1 MRIFSYSR
9 KTAREA
15 VSSVAVPLMVFLFVT
30 GCSGNADYPIHSR
43 VEGELSVRVDI
54 DSTADYT
61 GFRISVVTQKDGD
74 VDTLGTA
81 ITAADGQFLM
91 DVFAPEEG
99 VYPIVVE
106 RNGAALTMGE
116 FVAVHDD
123 SVSISGTFPLGP
135 RSLRIVSPENA
146 AWTAYKNAKAQHNR
160 SMVEVIESEG
170 YTPEDLGRV
179 AGQTSTILWSI
190 KNTYEGTIGAD
201 IAMAESVVMMEG
213 WNDPL
218 VLERLAEV
226 DYDNES
232 IVEVARAA
240 RRSKTRMDG
249 QDAAFEMLKE
259 FEMNVS
265 EDKVP
270 GIKAEMVIAYSD
282 GGLVDEAVAI
292 ATDLRREY
300 PDSPWAEWASRATYD
315 LENLQPGMNAP
326 GYSVASRTGEA
337 ISSSTLDGKFV
348 VLEFFDPAEQIW
360 QRDLEIR
367 DGIARAL
374 SDVMFQTVAVS
385 VEPDIDINEALFDGA
400 DHPGHFVFS
409 EEGLEQQIVK
419 DFNVNVL
426 PTRFLI
432 DPDGIL
438 VAKYTGPALMNL
450 ERDLASI
457 VESLNRLA
465 EQMNE

>member
-1 MRIFSYSR
+1 MLPFVII
-9 KTAREA
+9 
-15 VSSVAVPLMVFLFVT
+15 PFLLFLILT
-30 GCSGNADYPIHSR
+30 GCAGNTDYPVHSR
-43 VEGELSVRVDI
+43 VEGQLSVRTDI
-54 DSTADYT
+54 DSTADYN
-61 GFRISVVTQKDGD
+61 GFRISVLTQKDGN

-81 ITAADGQFLM
+81 VTASDGIFMM
-91 DVFAPEEG
+91 DVFAPAEG

-106 RNGAALTMGE
+106 RNGATLTMGE
-116 FVAVHDD
+116 FVAVNDD
-123 SVSISGTFPLGP
+123 SVSVSGTFPLGP
-135 RSLRIVSPENA
+135 RSLRIISQENA

-160 SMVEVIESEG
+160 SMVEVIQSDG

-190 KNTYEGTIGAD
+190 KNTYPGTIGAD
-201 IAMAESVVMMEG
+201 IAMAESIAMMEG
-213 WNDPL
+213 WDDSL
-218 VLERLAEV
+218 VLERLKEV
-226 DYDNES
+226 NYDNES
-232 IVEVARAA
+232 IVAVVRAA
-240 RRSKTRMDG
+240 RRSKTRMEG
-249 QDAAFEMLKE
+249 QDSAFALLQDFEMK
-259 FEMNVS
+259 VP

-270 GIKAEMVIAYSD
+270 GIRAERVIAYSD
-282 GGLVDEAVAI
+282 GGLIDEAIAI

-300 PDSPWAEWASRATYD
+300 PDSPWAEWATRATYD

-326 GYSVASRTGEA
+326 VYSVTSRSGDT
-337 ISSSTLDGKFV
+337 ITSSTMESKFV
-348 VLEFFDPAEQIW
+348 ILEFFDPAEQIW
-360 QRDLEIR
+360 QRDLEVR
-367 DGIARAL
+367 DGISRAL
-374 SDVMFQTVAVS
+374 SDFMFQTVAVS

-409 EEGLEQQIVK
+409 EEGLDQQIVK

-438 VAKYTGPALMNL
+438 VAKYTGGALMDL

-465 EQMNE
+465 EKMNQ